1 MNRSMLAGITA
12 AVLAAISWSLG
23 YIVPFV
29 IGKYTPF
36 DFALVEFVFAGL
48 LSAGLL
54 WRKRAV
60 VRLLTFNDW
69 WVAGSLGLIGYA
81 CYFLAIMG
89 SAIYAGPVVAPAFLG
104 LVPVVLVIA
113 GNLRRRTVS
122 WRSLMLPLALA
133 TVGLVLVNG
142 SSFTQ
147 SGTPQAQSL
156 LLGIALALLA
166 VIFWTVFGLLNQ
178 SALETRPHLDA
189 GVWGTLIVAGASV
202 AMLAFLP
209 VGLSM
214 GVFEIP
220 RLGLGWDTAAPLL
233 LWGAGLAIF
242 SNLFGALAWTFAS
255 QRLPLALAA
264 QLITIEPTSATILGL
279 LVHRRWPSLPE
290 VLGMALLLTGVV
302 AAIGIFTR
310 SSINAAQPAA
320 A

>member
-29 IGKYTPF
+29 IGKYSPF

-189 GVWGTLIVAGASV
+189 GVWGTLIGPEPVSPCWRFYRSGYRWEFSKFRGWVLVGIRPPRCSYGEPAWRYSRTS
-202 AMLAFLP
+202 LARWR
-209 VGLSM
+209 G
-214 GVFEIP
+214 
-220 RLGLGWDTAAPLL
+220 PLRPSGCRSP
-233 LWGAGLAIF
+233 W
-242 SNLFGALAWTFAS
+242 
-255 QRLPLALAA
+255 PL
-264 QLITIEPTSATILGL
+264 
-279 LVHRRWPSLPE
+279 
-290 VLGMALLLTGVV
+290 
-302 AAIGIFTR
+302 
-310 SSINAAQPAA
+310 N
-320 A
+320 